1 MAGFRLGLVA
11 ASIVAIP
18 LVIAAQQQSSAQQQS
33 AQSRSGWPCGGR
45 LDPSYFQVA
54 EGTGGQL
61 LLLAP
66 EEVGDS
72 ARLLLAFGSHPQT
85 IFRLAGTVPPGIHEF
100 KVPIDP
106 SVESVLFSISVQC
119 LQAADVLGP
128 AGAFP
133 TGDGVTDLSS
143 FRAQRM
149 VIVSPPEAGIWT
161 IRVAGSG
168 VAGLVVQAK
177 SALALAH
184 VGFAPAGSEVFTGIP
199 SAAAEN
205 AVRVRMT
212 GHPTDVHA
220 SIVSGV
226 FQHVAKLPLTSDEEE
241 GSYTARFIPPA
252 DGFRLLVT
260 GKDANGFAFQRMNAP
275 LLTPAR

>member
-1 MAGFRLGLVA
+1 MASSGAWLAFA
-11 ASIVAIP
+11 AVLAIP
-18 LVIAAQQQSSAQQQS
+18 LASGAQQQTSKTG
-33 AQSRSGWPCGGR
+33 SGWPCGGR

-85 IFRLAGTVPPGIHEF
+85 IFRLAGTVPPGLHEF
-100 KVPIDP
+100 KIPIDP

-128 AGAFP
+128 SGAFP
-133 TGDGVTDLSS
+133 SGEGVTDLSS
-143 FRAQRM
+143 FRAERM
-149 VIVSPPEAGIWT
+149 LIVSKPEPGVWT

-184 VGFAPAGSEVFTGIP
+184 VGFAPAGSQVFTAVP
-199 SAAAEN
+199 SAGGEN
-205 AVRVRMT
+205 AVRIRVSS
-212 GHPTDVHA
+212 HPTDVHA
-220 SIVSGV
+220 SIVNGV
-226 FQHVAKLPLTSDEEE
+226 FQQIAKLPLTRDDEE
-241 GSYTARFIPPA
+241 GSYAAHFTPPP

-260 GKDANGFAFQRMNAP
+260 GKDVNGFAFQRMSAP
-275 LLTPAR
+275 LLTPMR